1 MDSTT
6 VRRATAWL
14 LVGLLLVAAIGA
26 PIAAAADRKLGTIGR
41 PPRQNPQRETG
52 GESLPPLPLPAT
64 PLRRSEPKAEPSP
77 PLFVGKLMYGDTQDY
92 MPNPGDVDNLLRHV
106 RYNVDAWYG
115 WQLISIDEITA
126 MYAKGGKC
134 HLPMLYITGYHP
146 FELTAEQRQTL
157 RRYLLDGGTLVGD
170 ATLGSGAFA
179 DSFRA
184 EVAAMFPERRLAVL
198 QPDHPILRSFYQAH
212 NVEYF
217 AIGKGAHSKV
227 QGPPVLEG
235 LNLAAR
241 TAVILSPYDM
251 TCGWD
256 EFYAPP
262 AEVKVAAAPRTKAT
276 MPQDAIRLGIN
287 IVTYVSAQRRFGKVQ
302 AETRAIVGNQTQ
314 RRAAMPI
321 ALLRHAGDWN
331 ADPNSLYQLIRLAAQ
346 QTSLPVEF
354 DLRPADV
361 QLDQIADTPVV
372 IMTGMDDPQLAD
384 AQVDVLRRHVQAGG
398 FLFIN
403 NTSGFNLFDREVRQL
418 VKRLFPDQ
426 ALEPVPADHA
436 LLHGLYELAA
446 ARDAAT
452 GAERPIELEAVF
464 VNGRAAVVYSPT
476 DTLAMLK
483 GIHDP
488 YANAYDADSSRKLAL
503 NILSYAVR
511 R

>member
-1 MDSTT
+1 MDRTA
-6 VRRATAWL
+6 VRRVTTWLFALAL
-14 LVGLLLVAAIGA
+14 LVTFVVVVPVGAAE
-26 PIAAAADRKLGTIGR
+26 RKLGTLGR

-64 PLRRSEPKAEPSP
+64 PLRRSEPKAEPRP
-77 PLFVGKLMYGDTQDY
+77 PLFVGKLMYGDYQDY

-106 RYNVDAWYG
+106 RYNLDAWYG
-115 WQLISIDEITA
+115 WQLLSVDEIVA
-126 MYAKGGKC
+126 MYTKGGKC
-134 HLPMLYITGYHP
+134 DLPMLYITGYHP
-146 FELTAEQRQTL
+146 FEFSAEQRQVL
-157 RRYLLDGGTLVGD
+157 RQYLLDGGTLVGD

-184 EVAAMFPERRLAVL
+184 EVAAIFPQRKLAIL

-217 AIGKGAHSKV
+217 AIAKGTHSKI

-241 TAVILSPYDM
+241 TAVIFSPYDM

-256 EFYAPP
+256 EFLAPP
-262 AEVKVAAAPRTKAT
+262 AEVKVADAPRTKAT

-302 AETRAIVGNQTQ
+302 AETRTIVGNQTQ
-314 RRAAMPI
+314 RRAALPI

-331 ADPNSLYQLIRLAAQ
+331 ADPNSLYQLIRLAAE
-346 QTSLPVEF
+346 QTSLPVDF

-361 QLDQIADTPVV
+361 QLEQIADTPVV
-372 IMTGMDDPQLAD
+372 IMTGLDDPQLGD
-384 AQVDVLRRHVQAGG
+384 AQVEVLRRHVQAGG

-418 VKRLFPDQ
+418 VKRMLPDQ

-436 LLHGLYELAA
+436 LLHGLYELDGAH
-446 ARDAAT
+446 DAAT
-452 GAERPIELEAVF
+452 GAARPIELEAVF
-464 VNGRAAVVYSPT
+464 VNGRAAIVYSRN